1 MTTRIVSELVPEF
14 NYNFLFEE
22 DNKLDTRDVNI
33 ETDLHEIDIF
43 GNIYHIAMGELK
55 THPNKDTL
63 VYFIA
68 YLIYDS
74 KVVSKLG
81 IYEMNKRDD
90 TLHHKSMNY
99 SKYTLLVDQYFYKN
113 PDSLLPFKVEEVK
126 ESVLPPSA
134 INEEPVV
141 AAAAAEEPPVEAAA
155 AAQQEDPT
163 V

>member
-33 ETDLHEIDIF
+33 ETDLHKIDIF

-99 SKYTLLVDQYFYKN
+99 SKYTLYL
-113 PDSLLPFKVEEVK
+113 
-126 ESVLPPSA
+126 
-134 INEEPVV
+134 IHMI
-141 AAAAAEEPPVEAAA
+141 
-155 AAQQEDPT
+155 
-163 V
+163 